1 MELGKRPVEGITAQ
15 SDMWIVR
22 LAERF
27 RVLAMSKMFQS
38 KRNGYVDLK
47 GGGWGVEVHNAKQ
60 EPQHGDRVWI
70 DLAYMG
76 MEGHRRKSSS
86 IRFLAKALTCEG
98 TRNTSA
104 LFSRRST
111 SKNFWRRSRCRQG
124 SHLFDGIVLA
134 GVASPVQ
141 CGYTVIVV
149 MSRLSRSGKSK

>member
-22 LAERF
+22 FAERF

-76 MEGHRRKSSS
+76 MEGQSQEEFVDQVVGESTDLRGHKKYLCS
-86 IRFLAKALTCEG
+86 IQTQKHIEKLLAQ
-98 TRNTSA
+98 R
-104 LFSRRST
+104 
-111 SKNFWRRSRCRQG
+111 
-124 SHLFDGIVLA
+124 
-134 GVASPVQ
+134 PV
-141 CGYTVIVV
+141 
-149 MSRLSRSGKSK
+149 